1 MVIKTDPQSLIVTE
15 SVDSMDRKD
24 EGGEGEGEEVLPSVS
39 ETLVQLGLPQ
49 LVEKFEEEMIDF
61 NTFVSRA
68 H

>member
-24 EGGEGEGEEVLPSVS
+24 EGGEGEEVLPSVS

-61 NTFVSRA
+61 NTFVSHA